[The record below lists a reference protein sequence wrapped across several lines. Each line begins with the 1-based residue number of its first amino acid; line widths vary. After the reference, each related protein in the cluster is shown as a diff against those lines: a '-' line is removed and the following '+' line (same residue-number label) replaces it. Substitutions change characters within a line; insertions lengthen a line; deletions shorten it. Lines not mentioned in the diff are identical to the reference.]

1 MSGASSS
8 KKGILFLFLSLL
20 FRHAAFEDLNIS
32 DIPANQLVK
41 YKDMIAYQ
49 GVHIQSSFMDI
60 MRAMKMSFQHTEAE
74 QHYLQAKV
82 PLKTIS
88 TPLFRPITLIKMYQP
103 LEFIGVKNFLKGS
116 PEGES
121 YCGTEC
127 TLAL

>member
-82 PLKTIS
+82 PLKIIS
-88 TPLFRPITLIKMYQP
+88 APLFRPITLLKMYSSIAYFRCQ
-103 LEFIGVKNFLKGS
+103 EFSRRTSRRRKL
-116 PEGES
+116 
-121 YCGTEC
+121 
-127 TLAL
+127 LRH